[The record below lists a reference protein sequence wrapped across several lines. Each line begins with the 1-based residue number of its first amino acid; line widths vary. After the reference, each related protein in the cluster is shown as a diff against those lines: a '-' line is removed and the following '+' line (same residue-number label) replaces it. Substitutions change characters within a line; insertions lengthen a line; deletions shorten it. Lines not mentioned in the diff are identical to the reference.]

1 MWRTLVYSPKQSHRG
16 LSHLTSH
23 SSSHYPE
30 LVTKGEGRNT
40 DWHKPNMICHLFGK
54 LTSWMKYK
62 RQITKKQ
69 HVYKQWCTSG
79 RVQKLQKS
87 HFHYFLS
94 KQVKVPVKVLE
105 TKSKLLYKFQVKKT
119 MQQLWLWSSISL
131 ELATFIP
138 DISLP
143 IFNSGRWQGSDD
155 KDSIRVFL
163 WNETFHRAGK
173 VDTGKRAADC
183 LLDVGCVSVWRR
195 RSCCGLHRGRDPR
208 NSVTPLKK
216 NVHIIVGI
224 SLLSNNPKH
233 RRYYCV

>member
-79 RVQKLQKS
+79 RVQKFME
-87 HFHYFLS
+87 H
-94 KQVKVPVKVLE
+94 KQRIA
-105 TKSKLLYKFQVKKT
+105 KSKLLYKFQVKKT

-183 LLDVGCVSVWRR
+183 LLDVDCVSVWRR